1 MTQDA
6 TSTALAFYYQGCYAL
21 VVLLRC
27 ADDDAGVAVE
37 THDDVVLDAHSLKT
51 LSQLKHK
58 AAPLSIKSDDFWKA
72 IANWIGHRADPSL
85 RFRFVLTSRLPND
98 SILRRLADPTDHQV
112 ICSTLQH
119 EAARVIAAAASD
131 IDFSSYKRRI
141 EGCRGYLA
149 LTDAQRMDLVQRLDV
164 QDETFA
170 AGQYD
175 AAVAEQLAQ
184 TPRNIRSKVA
194 ERLIEWWDRQ
204 MALALS
210 GKRSRVL
217 RRAEVLEMIA
227 STTQLLFSDRLPD
240 DFANK
245 QAPDSL
251 DETPVLVRQ
260 IMLIDGS
267 QFWITEAKQERWR
280 ARGQRDSWLAEQLSV
295 VERLEGF
302 DKGLIREWRL
312 RFEPIAPSPAMD
324 QPAEQKK
331 GQELFDWAFT
341 HAWREVPPIHPEWKT
356 PYLVRGTYQELAN
369 RRIVGWHPRYST
381 LLDDEPEHGDEG

>member
-6 TSTALAFYYQGCYAL
+6 TNTALAFYYQGCYAL
-21 VVLLRC
+21 LAVLHS
-27 ADDDAGVAVE
+27 ADDEAGVAVE
-37 THDDVVLDAHSLKT
+37 THDDVVLDANSLKT

-72 IANWIGHRADPSL
+72 IANWMGHRADPSL
-85 RFRFVLTSRLPND
+85 RFRFVLTSRLSQN
-98 SILRRLADPTDHQV
+98 SILRRLSEPTDYPAV
-112 ICSTLQH
+112 CGTLQQ
-119 EAARVIAAAASD
+119 EAARVIDSAANDTDASS
-131 IDFSSYKRRI
+131 FKRRLD
-141 EGCRGYLA
+141 GCRAFLA
-149 LTDAQRMDLVQRLDV
+149 LTDAQRLDFVQRLDV
-164 QDETFA
+164 QDESFA
-170 AGQYD
+170 VSQYD
-175 AAVAEQLAQ
+175 ATVAKQLTL
-184 TPRNIRSKVA
+184 TPRSIRLKVA
-194 ERLIEWWDRQ
+194 GRLIEWWDRQ

-217 RRAEVLEMIA
+217 RRAEVIEMIA

-245 QAPDSL
+245 QPPDSL

-260 IMLIDGS
+260 IKLIDGN

-280 ARGQRDSWLAEQLSV
+280 ARGQRDSWLSEQLGI
-295 VERLEGF
+295 VERLDGF

-312 RFEPIAPSPAMD
+312 RFEPIAPGPAMD
-324 QPAEQKK
+324 QPVEKRK

-369 RRIVGWHPRYST
+369 RRIVGWHPRYAT
-381 LLDDEPEHGDEG
+381 LLDDETELGDDR